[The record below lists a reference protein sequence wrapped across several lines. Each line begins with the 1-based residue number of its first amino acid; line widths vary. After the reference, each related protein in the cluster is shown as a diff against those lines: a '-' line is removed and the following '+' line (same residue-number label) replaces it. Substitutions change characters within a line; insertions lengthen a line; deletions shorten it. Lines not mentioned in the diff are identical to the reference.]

1 MDRNGTRSDQ
11 TTGERHVFVSY
22 ARPDESW
29 ARAVIDRLEA
39 AGFKT
44 WWDGLI
50 PGGERFGSQIA
61 EALDSASAVVVLW
74 SKNSLKSDWVQDE
87 ASVGRDQH
95 RLVPLTID
103 GSPPPLGFR
112 QIQCIDISR
121 GGPKNGNPAIDRVVA
136 AVGDILGKPQNIS
149 VRAPIRVDR
158 RNAIL
163 AVGTAV
169 AAAAGFGA
177 WRWLGSGA
185 ADNSIAVLP
194 FDNLSGDPKQQYLS
208 DGLSAELRD
217 RLSRNAAIKVVGQAS
232 SKALASEE
240 GSGKSIA
247 RQLGVANLLDG
258 NVRVGDGMV
267 RIAIELIDGA
277 TGFSKW
283 SNSFDR
289 PMTNLLQLQEEV
301 ADAVVEALSLRL
313 AGPSVESR
321 KRSGATKNVAAFDAF
336 LRGKELFD
344 SQKDEASDRAALAQ
358 FDEAVRRDPD
368 YAAARAARSRAMAVI
383 GNLYGQLAERRQL
396 YDAAIVEANKA
407 IASAPEYADGYVAL
421 GYAYYYGKLDIKA
434 AEQPYAKAHAYGSG
448 NADVLS
454 LYALYRARRRQF
466 AEAAPAI
473 ERALALDPLN
483 PNLFKTSG
491 RIQFARGDYK
501 AAIASAEKSIEMN
514 PDIGGSNG
522 DVGNAMLMLGNL
534 NGALAAFTREKVGL
548 LSTPG
553 IAIASFR
560 KGDRGAAKA
569 AFDRLVA
576 DEGDNGLYQ
585 QAQVLAQW
593 GQPDA
598 ALDALD
604 KAFAALDSGLAYAF
618 SDPFLAPLRETPRF
632 KALLAKLHFV

>member
-1 MDRNGTRSDQ
+1 MDRQGKRSERRA
-11 TTGERHVFVSY
+11 GEGHVFVSY

-29 ARAVIDRLEA
+29 ARVVIDRLEA

-121 GGPKNGNPAIDRVVA
+121 GGAKSGNPAIDRVVA
-136 AVGDILGKPQNIS
+136 AVGEILGKPQEIA
-149 VRAPIRVDR
+149 VRPPIRVDR
-158 RNAIL
+158 RTAIL
-163 AVGTAV
+163 AGGTVA

-217 RLSRNAAIKVVGQAS
+217 RLSRNAALKVVGQAS
-232 SKALASEE
+232 SRALASEE
-240 GSGKSIA
+240 GGGKSIA
-247 RQLGVANLLDG
+247 RKLGVANLLDG
-258 NVRVGDGMV
+258 NVRVGDGTV

-289 PMTNLLQLQEEV
+289 PMTNLLQLQEEI
-301 ADAVVEALSLRL
+301 AGAVVDALSLRL
-313 AGPSVESR
+313 AGPSGESR
-321 KRSGATKNVAAFDAF
+321 ERSGGTRNVAAFDAY
-336 LRGKELFD
+336 LHGKELFD
-344 SQKDEASDRAALAQ
+344 SQEDEASDRAALAQ
-358 FDEAVRRDPD
+358 FDEAVRLDPD
-368 YAAARAARSRAMAVI
+368 YAAARASRSRAMAVI
-383 GNLYGQLAERRQL
+383 GNLYGQLAERRRL

-407 IASAPEYADGYVAL
+407 IASAPEFAPGYVAL

-434 AEQPYAKAHAYGSG
+434 AELPYAKAYTYGSG
-448 NADVLS
+448 DADVLS
-454 LYALYRARRRQF
+454 LYALYRARRMQF
-466 AEAAPAI
+466 AEAGPAI
-473 ERALALDPLN
+473 ERAEALDPLN
-483 PNLFKTSG
+483 PNVFKTAG
-491 RIQFARGDYK
+491 RIQFARGAYPE
-501 AAIASAEKSIEMN
+501 AIASAEKSIEMN
-514 PDIGGSNG
+514 PQIGGSHG
-522 DVGNAMLMLGNL
+522 DIGNAKLMLGDL
-534 NGALAAFTREKVGL
+534 DGALGAFATEKVGL

-560 KGDRGAAKA
+560 KGDRSAAEA
-569 AFDRLVA
+569 AYGRLVEE
-576 DEGDNGLYQ
+576 EGDNGLYQ
-585 QAQVLAQW
+585 QAQILAQW
-593 GQPDA
+593 GRSDA

-604 KAFAALDSGLAYAF
+604 KALAGLDSGLAYAY
-618 SDPFLAPLRETPRF
+618 SDPFLAPLRESPRF

>member
-1 MDRNGTRSDQ
+1 MDRQETRSDR
-11 TTGERHVFVSY
+11 TTGQGHVFVSY
-22 ARPDESW
+22 ARPDQPW
-29 ARAVIDRLEA
+29 ARAVIERLEA
-39 AGFKT
+39 AGFKI

-50 PGGERFGSQIA
+50 PGGERFGAQIA

-74 SKNSLKSDWVQDE
+74 SSDSLKSDWVQDE
-87 ASVGRDQH
+87 ASVGRDLR

-103 GSPPPLGFR
+103 GSLPPLGFR

-121 GGPKNGNPAIDRVVA
+121 GGPKTANSAIDRVVA
-136 AVGDILGKPQNIS
+136 AVGDLLGKPLDLPA
-149 VRAPIRVDR
+149 RAPMRVNR
-158 RNAIL
+158 RTAIL
-163 AVGTAV
+163 AGGTAV
-169 AAAAGFGA
+169 AAVAGFGA
-177 WRWLGSGA
+177 WRWMGISA
-185 ADNSIAVLP
+185 AENSIAVLP

-217 RLSRNAAIKVVGQAS
+217 RLSRNSAIQVVGQAS
-232 SKALASEE
+232 SRALASEE

-247 RQLGVANLLDG
+247 RKLGVANLLDG
-258 NVRVGDGMV
+258 NVRVGDGVV
-267 RIAIELIDGA
+267 RIAIELIDG
-277 TGFSKW
+277 TNGFSKW

-289 PMTNLLQLQEEV
+289 PMTNLLQLQEEI
-301 ADAVVEALSLRL
+301 ADAVVRALSLRL
-313 AGPSVESR
+313 AGPSGESR
-321 KRSGATKNVAAFDAF
+321 NRSGGTKNVAAFDAY

-344 SQKDEASDRAALAQ
+344 SQKDEASDRAALSQ

-368 YAAARAARSRAMAVI
+368 YAAARASRSRAMSVI
-383 GNLYGQLAERRQL
+383 GNLYGQLAERRRL

-434 AEQPYAKAHAYGSG
+434 AEQPYAKAYAYGSG

-454 LYALYRARRRQF
+454 LYALYRARRTQF

-483 PNLFKTSG
+483 PNLFKTAG
-491 RIQFARGDYK
+491 RIHFARGDYD
-501 AAIASAEKSIEMN
+501 AAIVSAERSIEMN
-514 PDIGGSNG
+514 PDIGGSHG
-522 DVGNAMLMLGNL
+522 DIGNAKLMLGDL
-534 NGALAAFTREKVGL
+534 NGALTAFHKEKVGL
-548 LSTPG
+548 LSSPG

-560 KGDRGAAKA
+560 KGDRAAAKA

-576 DEGDNGLYQ
+576 EEGDNGLYQ
-585 QAQVLAQW
+585 HAQVLAQW

-598 ALDALD
+598 ALNALD
-604 KAFAALDSGLAYAF
+604 KALAGLDSGLAYAL